1 MLGRSRSRYRISI
14 LSAAVVLALLLPPG
28 AGAATRP
35 GAAAARTGPSM
46 HPSPPANTCAPYA
59 PSEPSSFDNSAM
71 IDNPFLPLPPGTQ
84 YVLEGRINSGRAAN
98 PHRVTFT
105 ITDLVKKIDGV
116 NNIVVHD
123 VDINNGVKREAE
135 LSFFA
140 QDNYGTVWNF
150 GEYPEEFTAR
160 GQFIGAPRTWISG
173 QNATAGVHMVPNPRL
188 SPTRYLQAY
197 APDVEFLDCAQVYAR
212 GQAMCL
218 PLKCY
223 QNVLVTDETS
233 PLADAKA
240 HQRKH
245 HAPGVGIVQVG
256 AVDDPEGET
265 LVLVHRTRL
274 SPEALAV
281 IRDDALK
288 LEQRA
293 YQINA
298 AYQQTPPAVRCT
310 PELCG
315 QVVYGPSSPAS
326 VRELSALVAPK
337 LVPST
342 IRPRPTPP
350 TVDVTNPKPRDQ
362 LTPGTMMIHG
372 IAFDDSAERGLGVD
386 RVSVFLGNRDD
397 DNGALFLGHATL
409 GLASP
414 QIPLKEE
421 CTNGTSP
428 LCPAGMPKGDP
439 QFAFAGWSVKTPV
452 LKKVQQAAIYVY
464 ARSSVSGVEAVK
476 VVPVSVGPSDEEPG
490 E

>member
-1 MLGRSRSRYRISI
+1 
-14 LSAAVVLALLLPPG
+14 VLLLPAG
-28 AGAATRP
+28 AGAANPRGEP
-35 GAAAARTGPSM
+35 AGSPRGSAAAQTAAGI

-59 PSEPSSFDNSAM
+59 LLDPRTFGNSARV
-71 IDNPFLPLPPGTQ
+71 DNPFFPLPPGIQ
-84 YVLEGRINSGRAAN
+84 YVLEGRINSGRAAK

-105 ITDLVKKIDGV
+105 ITDLVKNIDGV

-150 GEYPEEFTAR
+150 GEYPEEYTSR

-197 APDVEFLDCAQVYAR
+197 APNVEFLDCAQMYAR
-212 GQAMCL
+212 GQTMCL

-223 QNVLVTDETS
+223 QDVLVTDETS
-233 PLADAKA
+233 PLADATA

-256 AVDDPEGET
+256 AVNDPEGET

-281 IRDDALK
+281 IRDDALR

-293 YQINA
+293 YQTNA
-298 AYQQTPPAVRCT
+298 AYQQTSPAVRCT

-315 QVVYGPSSPAS
+315 EVVSGPTSPAS
-326 VRELSALVAPK
+326 LKELSALVATKP
-337 LVPST
+337 VPPT

-386 RVSVFLGNRDD
+386 RVSVFLGDRDD
-397 DNGALFLGHATL
+397 DNGAIFLGNATL
-409 GLASP
+409 GQASP
-414 QIPLKEE
+414 YIPLKEE

-452 LKKVQQAAIYVY
+452 LKKVQQAALYVY
-464 ARSSVSGVEAVK
+464 AHSSVSGVEAVK